1 MLFYLLVDFLSFLC
15 LLEAECSPVIAS
27 TIFQKVAL
35 SLSSLLIF
43 LSETID
49 FSFLLTTVQRWTA
62 KETANNGFACFS
74 GWSLKRFFDRE
85 ILRNHDIWKQRNI
98 VHQFNDIF
106 HLDFFC
112 RQLSCGDPNVYTL
125 LKTLECQLEKYCF
138 LSRVLVRTR
147 KKTQSKAHNSISEKH
162 FCSQLLF

>member
-1 MLFYLLVDFLSFLC
+1 MLFYLLLDFLSFLC

-106 HLDFFC
+106 HLDFFLSSIKLWGC
-112 RQLSCGDPNVYTL
+112 KRIYIVENLGMSAWKVLLPFQGFGAHTKENTKQSAQLNFWEIC
-125 LKTLECQLEKYCF
+125 
-138 LSRVLVRTR
+138 
-147 KKTQSKAHNSISEKH
+147 
-162 FCSQLLF
+162 FCS